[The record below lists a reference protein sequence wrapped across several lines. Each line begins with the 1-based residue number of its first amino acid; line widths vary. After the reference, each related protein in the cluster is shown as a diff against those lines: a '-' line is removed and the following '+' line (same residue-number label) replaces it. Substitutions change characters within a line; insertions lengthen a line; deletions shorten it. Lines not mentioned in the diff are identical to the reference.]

1 MPRKKTHKKVPA
13 KKTVSKLSYFVS
25 NLHFLYKNAKK
36 EIWFMSALFIIGMLL
51 PSFLPV
57 EHKVNAL
64 SSFSDKTETFSSLQD
79 ELLLI
84 FLPALLFLNN
94 TYVSVLS
101 FVFGLF
107 SPYLMFNNGFVVGS
121 LFDALS
127 KTAPAF
133 PNIYLLP
140 IISVLPHAWL
150 EIPAFILA
158 AAYGLR
164 TWEKIAF
171 SSRIEPKLSRLKFFF
186 KYIEPLFKAVVP
198 MLIAAA
204 LIETYVSGVLGAII
218 PIIPE
223 HTPGNITNL
232 LLTQQELAGAG
243 FTLNKTQHPSIFS
256 DVTAMYSESFPEALK
271 IESRSQRD
279 SAYFSGK
286 NTTILITV
294 VKTDEAEK
302 LMQLRREISLFR
314 LSFYKNHTLED
325 FETYSLARA
334 DSKLY
339 YFSFTS
345 QGDYAVLVTLWST
358 APQDFQKIIELQK
371 GKLRI

>member
-1 MPRKKTHKKVPA
+1 MPRRKTRRKASA
-13 KKTVSKLSYFVS
+13 KKTVPKINSFVS
-25 NLHFLYKNAKK
+25 NLSFLYRNAKK
-36 EIWFMSALFIIGMLL
+36 EIWLMSVLFIIGMVL
-51 PSFLPV
+51 PLFLPV
-57 EHKVNAL
+57 EQKAEAL
-64 SSFSDKTETFSSLQD
+64 SSFSDKKEIFSFFPD
-79 ELLLI
+79 KLLLF
-84 FLPALLFLNN
+84 FLPAILFLNN
-94 TYVSVLS
+94 SYVSVLS
-101 FVFGLF
+101 FIFGFL
-107 SPYLMFNNGFVVGS
+107 SPYLIFNNGFIVGS

-140 IISVLPHAWL
+140 IVSVLPHAWL

-204 LIETYVSGVLGAII
+204 LIETYVSGVLGAVI

-223 HTPGNITNL
+223 HNPGNLTNL
-232 LLTQQELAGAG
+232 LLTQQDLASAG
-243 FTLNKTQHPSIFS
+243 FNLNKTQLPSIFS
-256 DVTAMYSESFPEALK
+256 DVTSMYSKSFPEALK

-279 SAYFSGK
+279 SNYFSNK
-286 NTTILITV
+286 NTTLLITV

-302 LMQLRREISLFR
+302 LVQLRREIALFK

-325 FETYSLARA
+325 FETYSLAKT
-334 DSKLY
+334 DKKLY
-339 YFSFTS
+339 YFSFTTKN
-345 QGDYAVLVTLWST
+345 DYAVLITLWST
-358 APQDFQKIIELQK
+358 APQDFQKIIELQR
-371 GKLRI
+371 GKLT